1 MLQKVDGLDNTVRR
15 VIDEHEEEL
24 LRIWNHQKIGEDLH
38 TAWKESSVLADLER
52 LLSQI
57 DPAPSELKR
66 KRDRDHSE
74 TVSGLGDGP
83 SDTNAL
89 TPDFRV
95 TDISENGR
103 AATTSPVEAPTK
115 WPAQLPQFERDSAN
129 GEVGRVSLHSPVAIQ
144 SYQQNVLPSP
154 SVSWV
159 SLNLEKM
166 LLPSFAPSLLD
177 QYFTYTHC
185 WFPILDRPYVLKKFY
200 ERTRS
205 RNPVQSGGGDL
216 ACLWAICA
224 YSYQQTK
231 HLVSQSQQSHSETV
245 AGMRA
250 VARSLIPSESGPF
263 AFGHV
268 QALLLLALLD
278 IGLGEWTSAWMLI
291 GYAVR
296 AVLEIKAAHD
306 KVPSMTI
313 SSGIGS
319 MFGSHVNDETSQSTP
334 VTHGRWQTVFQGC
347 FILDTMISYHLIRPP
362 QLRADHLDL
371 NPGRLVSED
380 GHEEWEPWID
390 AGRDTVLPREPAF
403 VMSCFNRLTELCA
416 IASRGVEAALYETT
430 PTSLST
436 QEAMSQLS
444 ALSERYPFDI
454 RQLTQRPLHQM
465 LLQTWHSAVKMSL
478 TTPYSGDRRFA
489 ASSSLMYLKRFDEAW
504 NLPDRC
510 GIPSILT
517 SLLNPFLD
525 ERPLWPSSA
534 QVFSEDTMN
543 PMLSRLIEI
552 WPGIK
557 PEPTKGRIFTP
568 TMPLTQPTQNSTS
581 LSSVRPSF
589 PPVPRSSLD
598 AFTSSLKQSNF
609 STMENNPDYA
619 LSQRE
624 IRHPDIVPQDYE
636 PMSLDSSNQNQMT
649 FDPTLIAQKDIV
661 LGLGTSP
668 SFNGD
673 EIDALF
679 HEMAQ
684 LDTTQWTMGRTQGL
698 RDFGFADDSTFEAFC
713 NDPARLMLSDA
724 YMGPAFNHGGN
735 TGNPSSDTRASVL
748 NHDGAPPG
756 RMSFEDLF
764 R

>member
-1 MLQKVDGLDNTVRR
+1 MLQKVDGLDKTVRR

-24 LRIWNHQKIGEDLH
+24 LRIWNHQKLGEDLH
-38 TAWKESSVLADLER
+38 TTWKESSVLADLEK

-57 DPAPSELKR
+57 EPAPSELKR
-66 KRDRDHSE
+66 KRDRDPSE
-74 TVSGLGDGP
+74 TVAGSGEGP
-83 SDTNAL
+83 SDTDVL

-103 AATTSPVEAPTK
+103 AATTLIEAPTP
-115 WPAQLPQFERDSAN
+115 WPTQLSQFERGSAN
-129 GEVGRVSLHSPVAIQ
+129 GEMGRVLIHSPVAVH
-144 SYQQNVLPSP
+144 SNQQNVLPYP

-159 SLNLEKM
+159 SLDLEKTP
-166 LLPSFAPSLLD
+166 LPSFAPSLLD

-185 WFPILDRPYVLKKFY
+185 WFPILDRPYILKKFY
-200 ERTRS
+200 EHTRS
-205 RNPVQSGGGDL
+205 RNLVQPAGGDL

-224 YSYQQTK
+224 YSHQQTK
-231 HLVSQSQQSHSETV
+231 HLVSRSQQSHNETV
-245 AGMRA
+245 SGMRA
-250 VARSLIPSESGPF
+250 VARSLIPSECGPF

-268 QALLLLALLD
+268 QALLLLVLLD

-296 AVLEIKAAHD
+296 AVLELKASHEQHLSRTM
-306 KVPSMTI
+306 PS
-313 SSGIGS
+313 GVGS
-319 MFGSHVNDETSQSTP
+319 IFASHGNDVNPQSTP
-334 VTHGRWQTVFQGC
+334 IKHSRWQALFQGC
-347 FILDTMISYHLIRPP
+347 FILDTMISYHLVRPP

-371 NPGRLVSED
+371 EVGHLVSED

-390 AGRDTVLPREPAF
+390 SSRDSVLPREPAF
-403 VMSCFNRLTELCA
+403 VMSCFNRLTELCV
-416 IASRGVEAALYETT
+416 ILSRGLEAALYNTPLTT
-430 PTSLST
+430 IST
-436 QEAMSQLS
+436 QEAISQLS
-444 ALSERYPFDI
+444 ALSERYPCDVQ
-454 RQLTQRPLHQM
+454 QLAQRPLHHM
-465 LLQTWHSAVKMSL
+465 LLQAWHSVVKMSL
-478 TTPYSGDRRFA
+478 ATPYSRERRFSA
-489 ASSSLMYLKRFDEAW
+489 DFSTMYLRYFDEAW

-510 GIPSILT
+510 GVPSILI

-534 QVFSEDTMN
+534 HVFREESMN
-543 PMLSRLIEI
+543 PMVPRLIKI

-557 PEPTKGRIFTP
+557 PDPTKGTGLASATP
-568 TMPLTQPTQNSTS
+568 PSQSTQPYTS
-581 LSSVRPSF
+581 LSSMRPSF

-598 AFTSSLKQSNF
+598 AFASSLKQSNF
-609 STMENNPDYA
+609 PTIGDNTDYT
-619 LSQRE
+619 LPQRE
-624 IRHPDIVPQDYE
+624 IQPSGTMPLDYE
-636 PMSLDSSNQNQMT
+636 PMSLDPSNQNQMT
-649 FDPTLIAQKDIV
+649 FDSALIAQKETP

-735 TGNPSSDTRASVL
+735 AGNPSSGTRPSVL
-748 NHDGAPPG
+748 NHDGAHPG